1 MHYLI
6 EFRKTLHGQVHGDA
20 SCEGCDWCAHMI
32 GDSQDEVDLFLSAL
46 VVEHALDIHH
56 ETFMDNVKEA
66 HDAGL

>member
-6 EFRKTLHGQVHGDA
+6 EFRKTSDGRVRADA
-20 SCEGCDWCAHMI
+20 SCEGCDWCAHMV

-56 ETFMDNVKEA
+56 ESFIDNVEEA
-66 HDAGL
+66 DDARI